1 MIKREDLIVGTEFLN
16 SLEHKMKVVY
26 SNNIDTAF
34 EYDTGH
40 LTVYRTDY
48 VLSNF
53 DYPEPPKPRTVKV
66 EVADY
71 YSEHNPNILTM
82 KIDCENAQIWKKVIG
97 SERTISIEVNENDC

>member
-1 MIKREDLIVGTEFLN
+1 MIKREDLIVGAEFLN
-16 SLEHKMKVVY
+16 SIKHKLKVVY

-34 EYDTGH
+34 EHDTGD

-53 DYPEPPKPRTVKV
+53 DYPKPEIKVKKI

-71 YSEHNPNILTM
+71 FYYGEICTRALNSFSNL
-82 KIDCENAQIWKKVIG
+82 ASGYKKVVG